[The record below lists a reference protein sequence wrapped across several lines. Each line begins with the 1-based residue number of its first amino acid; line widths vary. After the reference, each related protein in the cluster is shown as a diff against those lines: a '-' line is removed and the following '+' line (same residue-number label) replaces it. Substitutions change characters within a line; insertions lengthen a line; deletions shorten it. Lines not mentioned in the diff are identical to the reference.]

1 MVEPVLKR
9 GCDKTDPSHYQPI
22 SIVSA
27 VAKVFEKCINQ
38 HIAEYLEINKI
49 ISDRQY
55 GFRES
60 RSTTDLLT
68 NNNMAKPLQSHWIYP
83 KHLTRYGTRI
93 LSVKLWH
100 MVLIRSLCLCL
111 TSMICWIEP

>member
-1 MVEPVLKR
+1 MNVNKATGPDGIPVRVLKEFANELSPILSKIFCFSYKQGKHPNAWKNAMVQPILKR
-9 GCDKTDPSHYQPI
+9 GCDKTDPSNYRPI

-38 HIAEYLEINKI
+38 HIVEYLEINKI

-55 GFRES
+55 GSRES

-68 NNNMAKPLQSHWIYP
+68 
-83 KHLTRYGTRI
+83 
-93 LSVKLWH
+93 
-100 MVLIRSLCLCL
+100 
-111 TSMICWIEP
+111 